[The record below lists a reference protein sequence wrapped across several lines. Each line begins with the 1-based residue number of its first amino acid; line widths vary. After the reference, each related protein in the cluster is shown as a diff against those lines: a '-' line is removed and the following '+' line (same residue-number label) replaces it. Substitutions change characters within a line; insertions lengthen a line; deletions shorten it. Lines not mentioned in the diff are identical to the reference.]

1 VHVTTVASLEA
12 PFSGER
18 FATLHEHDLDQGL
31 RSTLGLLRQLAGG
44 DGASGSAAGER
55 RDMPFGGLRNTAPA
69 PAPAPVALTAPPT
82 RGVRL
87 SVAQRRCS
95 DDGCGKTDVGGGKC
109 TSHGGGKR
117 CAEPACD
124 SGARK
129 GGKCISHGGGA
140 RCGEA
145 ECDKGAADAD
155 SAKCVSHG
163 GGRRCDETE
172 CDRPRRKGKKCGVHS
187 GINVK
192 QLCNE
197 GTCTKKAI
205 GEDGKCKAHGGRR
218 RCAVAQCPNVA
229 TSAKRGTCAKHAP
242 LKTCDYVGDGD
253 GEASCDRPATAR
265 GKCDAHGGGRARKIC
280 VEQGCETRVVSGEKC
295 TAHGGGGG
303 CGTEVR
309 VFRLSQIP
317 RLVTAPGRRPLVN
330 QRKCTAHSTSALLP
344 AFYGVQVESHTTTE
358 LPNP

>member
-1 VHVTTVASLEA
+1 MHVTTVASLEA

-145 ECDKGAADAD
+145 ECDKGAADAE

-172 CDRPRRKGKKCGVHS
+172 CNRPRRKGKKCGVHS

-205 GEDGKCKAHGGRR
+205 GEDGNCKAHGGRR

-242 LKTCDYVGDGD
+242 LKTCDYVGDSD